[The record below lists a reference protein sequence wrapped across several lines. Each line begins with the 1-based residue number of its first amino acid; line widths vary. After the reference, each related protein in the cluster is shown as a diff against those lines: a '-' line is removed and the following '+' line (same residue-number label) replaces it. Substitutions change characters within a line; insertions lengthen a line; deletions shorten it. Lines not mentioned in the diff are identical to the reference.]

1 MTEAQ
6 FSSLIKKNIEC
17 HWCRVENMV
26 SAGMPDANAASN
38 GIERWIELKIV
49 KGNYLLFE
57 WSQIN
62 WFASRKKQGM
72 NNVRVMARDNDAI
85 LLINANDIERDDLYK
100 KAHKAGLKIDD
111 NLVFKKYYK
120 PWDWK
125 QISEDLFY

>member
-6 FSSLIKKNIEC
+6 FSSLIKKNIDC

-26 SAGMPDANAASN
+26 SAGMPDANAACN
-38 GIERWIELKIV
+38 GVERWIELKIV

-72 NNVRVMARDNDAI
+72 SNIRVMARDDCSI
-85 LLINANDIERDDLYK
+85 ILINSDDIDREDVHR

-111 NLVFKKYYK
+111 DLVFKRYYK
-120 PWDWK
+120 PWNWE
-125 QISEDLFY
+125 QIKNDLFY